1 MKVLDSA
8 LETLTKLQ
16 RWSVL
21 LAVAVGALSLYG
33 LFGDSAQFYKSYLL
47 AFVFWADLTVGFLG
61 ITLLHQMAGG
71 RWGNTVQRLFEAGTN
86 TLPLVALAF
95 IPIALN
101 LDKIY
106 PWAVPGAIAADPLL
120 QHKAAYLNPVAF
132 IGRTIFYFAVWMG
145 FAWVMNRWWRRRDQG
160 GAGPSLRLEQGFGG
174 LALVVFVLTASF
186 ASFDWVMTLEP
197 DWYSSIY
204 GLIFVCGE
212 ALAAL
217 TFTTVILSRLVGGDM
232 KSEAEVKSVEGYPR
246 PIADLRN
253 LTVAFVILWAYMQFS
268 QFIITW
274 SGNTDEE
281 ISWVIHRGAA
291 GWQAV
296 TLTLIVLHFFAPFL
310 LLISPV
316 IKRSFKALAGLAGA
330 IFLMRWVET
339 FWMTMP
345 SYYTNGLTINWM
357 DIALSVALGGLWV
370 GWFVTV
376 LRRAPAPLI
385 NVPQSSPRG
394 VLESG

>member
-8 LETLTKLQ
+8 LETLTKIQ

-21 LAVAVGALSLYG
+21 LAVGVGALCLYG
-33 LFGDSAQFYKSYLL
+33 SFVDSGQFFKSYLL
-47 AFVFWADLTVGFLG
+47 AYVFWANLTVGFLG
-61 ITLLHQMAGG
+61 LTLLHQMAGG
-71 RWGNTVQRLFEAGTN
+71 RWGNTVHRLFEAGTN
-86 TLPLVALAF
+86 TLPLMALAF
-95 IPIALN
+95 IPIAFN

-106 PWAVPGAIAADPLL
+106 PWAVQGAAAADPLL
-120 QHKAAYLNPVAF
+120 QHKAPYLNPMAF
-132 IGRTIFYFAVWMG
+132 IGRTVFYFVVWIG
-145 FAWVMNRWWRRRDQG
+145 FAWVMNRWWRRRDEG
-160 GAGPSLRLEQGFGG
+160 GEGPSIRLEQGFGG
-174 LALVVFVLTASF
+174 LGLVIFVLTASF

-204 GLIFVCGE
+204 GLIFVMGE

-217 TFTTVILSRLVGGDM
+217 TFTIVLLSRLIGGDL
-232 KSEAEVKSVEGYPR
+232 KSEAEVKRVEGYPR

-281 ISWVIHRGAA
+281 ISWVLHRGTA

-296 TLTLIVLHFFAPFL
+296 TISLIVLHFFAPLL

-316 IKRSFKALAGLAGA
+316 IKRSFRALAGLAGV

-339 FWMTMP
+339 YWMAMP
-345 SYYTNGLTINWM
+345 AYYTHGLTIHWM
-357 DIALSVALGGLWV
+357 DIALSVAVGGLWV
-370 GWFVTV
+370 AWFVTA

-394 VLESG
+394 AFESG

>member
-1 MKVLDSA
+1 VKVLDSA
-8 LETLTKLQ
+8 LNTLTKIQ

-21 LAVAVGALSLYG
+21 LAVAVGALCLFG
-33 LFGDSAQFYKSYLL
+33 LFVNGEQFYKSYLL
-47 AFVFWADLTVGFLG
+47 AYVFWVDLTVGFLG
-61 ITLLHQMAGG
+61 LTLLHQMAGG
-71 RWGNTVQRLFEAGTN
+71 RWGDSVQRLFEAGTN
-86 TLPLVALAF
+86 TLPLMALAF

-101 LDKIY
+101 LGKIY
-106 PWAVPGAIAADPLL
+106 PWAVQGAVAADPLL

-132 IGRTIFYFAVWMG
+132 ISRTFFYFAVWMG
-145 FAWVMNRWWRRRDQG
+145 FAWVMNRWWRRRDEG
-160 GAGPSLRLEQGFGG
+160 SGGPSIRLEQGFGG
-174 LALVVFVLTASF
+174 LALVMFVLTASF

-197 DWYSSIY
+197 DWYSTIY

-217 TFTTVILSRLVGGDM
+217 TFTIVMLSRLVGGDL
-232 KSEAEVKSVEGYPR
+232 KSEAEVKGVEGYPR

-281 ISWVIHRGAA
+281 ITWVLHRGTS

-296 TLTLIVLHFFAPFL
+296 TLILIVLHFFLPLL

-316 IKRSFKALAGLAGA
+316 IKRSFTALAGLAAA
-330 IFLMRWVET
+330 IFLMRWIET

-345 SYYTNGLTINWM
+345 SYYTTGLAIHWL
-357 DIALSVALGGLWV
+357 DIAVSVAVGGLWV

>member
-8 LETLTKLQ
+8 PESLTKIQ
-16 RWSVL
+16 RWSAL
-21 LAVAVGALSLYG
+21 LVVAVGALCLFG
-33 LFGDSAQFYKSYLL
+33 LFVDSAQFYKSYLL
-47 AFVFWADLTVGFLG
+47 AYVFWVDLSVGFLG
-61 ITLLHQMAGG
+61 LTLLHQMAGG

-86 TLPLVALAF
+86 TLPLMALAF

-106 PWAVPGAIAADPLL
+106 PWAAQGASAVDPLL
-120 QHKAAYLNPVAF
+120 QHKAIYLNPTAF
-132 IGRTIFYFAVWMG
+132 ISRTILYFALWMG
-145 FAWVMNRWWRRRDQG
+145 AAWVMNRWWRRRDQG
-160 GAGPSLRLEQGFGG
+160 GTGPSLRLEQGFGG
-174 LALVVFVLTASF
+174 LGLVVFVLTASF

-217 TFTTVILSRLVGGDM
+217 TFTIVVLSRLVGGDL
-232 KSEAEVKSVEGYPR
+232 KTDSEVKGVEGYSR

-281 ISWVIHRGAA
+281 ISWVLHRGTA

-296 TLTLIVLHFFAPFL
+296 TLTLIVLHFFAPLL

-316 IKRSFKALAGLAGA
+316 IKRSFKALAGLAGI

-339 FWMTMP
+339 FWMAMP
-345 SYYTNGLTINWM
+345 SYYTRGLTIHWL
-357 DIALSVALGGLWV
+357 DVALSVAVGGLWV
-370 GWFVTV
+370 GWYVTV

-385 NVPQSSPRG
+385 NVPQSTPRG
-394 VLESG
+394 ALESG